1 MQAVLIHK
9 FGGIEQLQLTELPQ
23 PQPGEGE
30 VLVQVKA
37 AGVNPVDW
45 KILNG
50 RLQQRIPHQFP
61 IILGWDMAGVVAGV
75 GYSARRF
82 QVGDEVF
89 AYCRR
94 PVVQYGTYAEF
105 ITLPESYLV
114 YKPNNLS
121 FEEAAAVPLAV
132 LTAYQSLFAAAN
144 LQPDETLLILGASGG
159 VGSFAVQLAK
169 AQGATVIALASKK
182 NHAYLKTL
190 GADITIDYTQGDFR
204 ELLRAVAPDGVDVV
218 YDCVGTETLLK
229 GYDCVKLGGRLV
241 SILDPQ
247 GDAERIAARHI
258 NYRYVFV
265 EPDVSQ
271 LAHIRQ
277 WIEAGKVKPHLSAV
291 YPLAEVAKAHE
302 HISLFHTQGKI
313 VLQLT

>member
-1 MQAVLIHK
+1 MRAILIHE
-9 FGGIEQLQLTELPQ
+9 FGGLEQLQVSELPQ
-23 PQPGEGE
+23 PTPGEGE
-30 VLVQVKA
+30 VLVRVKA

-50 RLQQRIPHQFP
+50 KLQHRIPHQLP
-61 IILGWDMAGVVAGV
+61 LILGWDMAGIVESV

-94 PVVQYGTYAEF
+94 PVVQQGTYAEF

-121 FEEAAAVPLAV
+121 FEEAASVPLAA
-132 LTAYQSLFAAAN
+132 LTAYQSIFAAAN
-144 LQPDETLLILGASGG
+144 LQPDETLLVLGASGG

-169 AQGATVIALASKK
+169 AQGAKVIALASGK
-182 NHAYLKTL
+182 NHAYLSAL
-190 GADITIDYTQGDFR
+190 GADVTLDYTQGDFR
-204 ELLRAVAPDGVDVV
+204 EQLQSVVSEGVDVV
-218 YDCVGTETLLK
+218 YDCVGAETLLK

-241 SILDPQ
+241 SILDPE
-247 GDAERIAARHI
+247 GNAACIAARHI
-258 NYRYVFV
+258 QYHYVFV
-265 EPDVSQ
+265 EPHASQ

-277 WIEAGKVKPHLSAV
+277 WIEAGKIKPHLSTV
-291 YPLAEVAKAHE
+291 YPLADVAKAHAQ
-302 HISLFHTQGKI
+302 ISSFHTRGKI
-313 VLQLT
+313 VLQM